1 MLAHYPG
8 RPPIPH
14 RGRRCHT
21 RGTKRLQFNCAKC
34 PAYCCTYPRTAVT
47 DADIRRLAKGLG
59 KSVTYI
65 RDRYTKV
72 VEGERVLR
80 HKQDEIFETCCRF
93 LDKETRQCTV
103 YKHRPSICRSY
114 PGTVRCGYYDFLAF
128 ERRAQDD
135 PEYIA
140 LT

>member
-1 MLAHYPG
+1 V
-8 RPPIPH
+8 
-14 RGRRCHT
+14 
-21 RGTKRLQFNCAKC
+21 
-34 PAYCCTYPRTAVT
+34 AYV
-47 DADIRRLAKGLG
+47 
-59 KSVTYI
+59 

-80 HKQDEIFETCCRF
+80 HKHDEIFETCCKF
-93 LDKETRQCTV
+93 LDVETRQCTV

-114 PGTVRCGYYDFLAF
+114 PGKVRCGYYDFLVF
-128 ERRAQDD
+128 ERQAQDD